1 MFLISSLFKTGDE
14 SQDVKVIFGF
24 ALVHII
30 AFKILFFFIG
40 KWLFYFNS
48 FEANVCSIIWLHAIN
63 IFILYLFYYNDE
75 SILDLINWTNVL
87 FDTRPLD
94 ELTGQPVEYSIID
107 SFAFSAII
115 TFVQYIPFFIGQQ
128 IKSKKESEIW
138 KM

>member
-1 MFLISSLFKTGDE
+1 M
-14 SQDVKVIFGF
+14 
-24 ALVHII
+24 
-30 AFKILFFFIG
+30 
-40 KWLFYFNS
+40 
-48 FEANVCSIIWLHAIN
+48 
-63 IFILYLFYYNDE
+63 
-75 SILDLINWTNVL
+75 LDLINWTNVL

-138 KM
+138 KNIGASYDSPANINIT